1 MPYLYLIL
9 SIATEVVGSSFLKT
23 SDGFS
28 KLYSTLGTIIS
39 FGACFYFLSKTLQH
53 LPLNVTYASWAGLGL
68 VLTTLVSVIIFKENV
83 NLMSVLSIA
92 LILIG
97 VISLNVFGSSH

>member
-28 KLYSTLGTIIS
+28 KLYPTLGTIIS

-97 VISLNVFGSSH
+97 VISLNVFGSSY

>member
-28 KLYSTLGTIIS
+28 KLYPTLGTIIS
-39 FGACFYFLSKTLQH
+39 FGVCFYFLSKTLQH
-53 LPLNVTYASWAGLGL
+53 LPLNITYASWAGLGL
-68 VLTTLVSVIIFKENV
+68 VLTTLVSVIIFKESV
-83 NLMSVLSIA
+83 NLMSILSIA